1 MVAFN
6 PRFLQ
11 CSECQQPQNY
21 LRLYTTTGFS
31 SGLRGKTKKKV
42 KILGFSLLSIIFS
55 RFFGVSENNPA
66 MEFYYCAYCCLCL
79 SECIFSW
86 VESQVLR
93 AGSKGKK
100 WRYILCYINVE
111 KFLLFFFPVIF
122 PPLLKVTEVS
132 INFYW
137 NVLGVLWNAFNPNP
151 PRSAWEDGGVERYIS
166 LFCLSPPPPFP
177 FPILRYFPWKEL
189 VRTSRDG
196 VICIV
201 GGEGRVLSKLFNVP
215 FPSLPLSL
223 LKSIQRLLK
232 SPLLMEQY

>member
-6 PRFLQ
+6 PRFLR

-21 LRLYTTTGFS
+21 LRLYTTTSSS
-31 SGLRGKTKKKV
+31 SGLRKKKKV
-42 KILGFSLLSIIFS
+42 KILGFSLLSILFAC
-55 RFFGVSENNPA
+55 FLGVSENNPA

-93 AGSKGKK
+93 AGSKEKK
-100 WRYILCYINVE
+100 MKVYFVLYKCREVLAH
-111 KFLLFFFPVIF
+111 FFFCNFSPL
-122 PPLLKVTEVS
+122 LLKVTEVS

-151 PRSAWEDGGVERYIS
+151 PRSAWKDGGVERYIS
-166 LFCLSPPPPFP
+166 LFCRSPPPPFP

-201 GGEGRVLSKLFNVP
+201 EGEARVLSKLFNVP
-215 FPSLPLSL
+215 FPSVPLSL